1 MIEGEL
7 EHQDRTGNQAVVRV
21 GKVQRMI
28 AGTGIVHI
36 ENTVIKLKYFIL
48 HIYSQKFSV
57 CNRCASNTV
66 HTRFFMCATAT
77 TCSAHT
83 QCQTSSTS
91 AAFVC

>member
-48 HIYSQKFSV
+48 HIYSQKSLV
-57 CNRCASNTV
+57 CNRGASNIV
-66 HTRFFMCATAT
+66 HTSFFMCATAA

-83 QCQTSSTS
+83 QRQTSS
-91 AAFVC
+91 ACPAFVC